1 MASDKTVAE
10 SVGMQ
15 VSFTGAGEVVV
26 NAVEYA
32 RLKAQLAEA
41 QATIAALQWTP
52 ITPDNL
58 PKPLVHEVLDPV
70 RGFVGTVF
78 ASWPYERSIEAG
90 WLYFRPISPP
100 AQASATE
107 AERTAEQRAAEGATK
122 RLTQLA
128 QAVELAMREHQHQID
143 LGRQPYLWHV
153 LRVAGAMGTDHEA
166 VVIALLHDV
175 VEDSGIGL
183 GEILGTFGD
192 LVGSAVWALSRQK
205 GEPYFDYIKRLLK
218 WSKAYPGGEVAVRV
232 KLADLADNLRI
243 DRLLLA
249 QAHGADVARL
259 VRKYVRAIATLEGFE
274 L

>member
-1 MASDKTVAE
+1 MSERVT
-10 SVGMQ
+10 
-15 VSFTGAGEVVV
+15 
-26 NAVEYA
+26 
-32 RLKAQLAEA
+32 RLAE
-41 QATIAALQWTP
+41 
-52 ITPDNL
+52 
-58 PKPLVHEVLDPV
+58 
-70 RGFVGTVF
+70 
-78 ASWPYERSIEAG
+78 
-90 WLYFRPISPP
+90 
-100 AQASATE
+100 
-107 AERTAEQRAAEGATK
+107 
-122 RLTQLA
+122 
-128 QAVELAMREHQHQID
+128 AVELAMRAHQHQLD
-143 LGRQPYLWHV
+143 LGGQSYTEHV

-259 VRKYVRAIATLEGFE
+259 VRKYVRAMATLEGFE